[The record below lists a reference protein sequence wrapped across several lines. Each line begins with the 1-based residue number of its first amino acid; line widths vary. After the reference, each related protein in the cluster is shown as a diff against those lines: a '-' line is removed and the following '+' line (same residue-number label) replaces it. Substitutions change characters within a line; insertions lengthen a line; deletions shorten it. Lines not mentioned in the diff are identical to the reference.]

1 MIAAVSIRHGYRLF
15 TRNTKDFEL
24 TGVRLFN
31 PWEHASLK
39 SCLRLT
45 RPLKPDCRLSNYF

>member
-1 MIAAVSIRHGYRLF
+1 MIAAVAIRHGYRLV

-31 PWEHASLK
+31 PWDP
-39 SCLRLT
+39 LRAHFRGGYTATVL
-45 RPLKPDCRLSNYF
+45 REGG